1 MDDIFIFS
9 KKLDLITKTV
19 ETIAKKYEIK
29 DLGEIYYAMGVKMD
43 RKPSGTIHLTQK
55 AYIESILKKY
65 NMQECRPAS
74 TSLEPGIKMSKEDCP
89 VTHKE
94 KEEMLRVQ
102 RIDKIINVH

>member
-1 MDDIFIFS
+1 
-9 KKLDLITKTV
+9 
-19 ETIAKKYEIK
+19 
-29 DLGEIYYAMGVKMD
+29 MD

-74 TSLEPGIKMSKEDCP
+74 ISLEPGIKMSKEVWP

-94 KEEMLRVQ
+94 KEEMLHVPYRELIRSLMYLSQ
-102 RIDKIINVH
+102 YTRPDIAFAIITV